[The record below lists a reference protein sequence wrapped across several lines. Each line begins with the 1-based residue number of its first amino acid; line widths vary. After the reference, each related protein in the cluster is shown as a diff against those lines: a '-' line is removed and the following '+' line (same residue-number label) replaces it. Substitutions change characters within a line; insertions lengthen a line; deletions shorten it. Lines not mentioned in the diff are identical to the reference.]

1 MSKYRVELKKSRIE
15 KVLLYITF
23 LILSLSV
30 WTWQPEVLPFQW
42 AIQSLFSVLLIYF
55 GYAKF
60 VDNKKHISPS
70 ITFTE
75 QGQWLE
81 LIGRTELGGLKECG
95 EEAQTSWLISHKSR
109 ITSLFLFVHVI
120 SALNPNRSKWVTIYK
135 DQVSE
140 HNYRRLCRAVI
151 FQQQL
156 GH

>member
-1 MSKYRVELKKSRIE
+1 M
-15 KVLLYITF
+15 TF
-23 LILSLSV
+23 LILYLSV
-30 WTWQPEVLPFQW
+30 WAWQPEVLPFQW
-42 AIQSLFSVLLIYF
+42 AIQSLFSLLLIYF
-55 GYAKF
+55 GYVKF
-60 VDNKKHISPS
+60 VEYKKRISSP

-81 LIGRTELGGLKECG
+81 LIAVTGLGVSNECG

-120 SALNPNRSKWVTIYK
+120 SALNPNRSKWITIYK

-140 HNYRRLCRAVI
+140 QNYRRLCRAVI